1 MKHYTMEDVMN
12 MRKDN
17 FEKLYSKHE
26 EDSVGRELSR
36 AYYEMMANGYDF
48 KKRKSKSTKKTD
60 NYDKKVRK
68 AQEQFDRFEFNEK
81 SLDDDREFWV
91 SYEGYQVHI
100 LKGLIREF
108 EDGKYHLIKNKR
120 VGGIP
125 RELFIIKA
133 LQYNQDKVPYE
144 IPDYGGCKIGRIM
157 DKQDF
162 DKKNRMYYDSPLN
175 MCFEEPEELI
185 VGVKTEG
192 RSVKIE
198 FYRDAREA
206 AEKLNVTQNFI
217 RQACR
222 EYKEFE
228 DGFTDKIKY
237 RPKDWTIGKFDSKD
251 PKQWNQ
257 IEWLFNNSIANG
269 IMSDNIKNMEKLGW
283 C

>member
-1 MKHYTMEDVMN
+1 MKKYTVEDLMN
-12 MRKDN
+12 MREDN
-17 FEKLYSKHE
+17 FWNLVEKHE
-26 EDSVGRELSR
+26 EDAIGRELSR
-36 AYYEMMANGYDF
+36 LYLEMMSQGYTF
-48 KKRKSKSTKKTD
+48 KKRKSKSTKKAD
-60 NYDKKVRK
+60 DYDKKVRK

-81 SLDDDREFWV
+81 SLDDDRELWV
-91 SYEGYQVHI
+91 SYEGYHVHI

-108 EDGKYHLIKNKR
+108 EDGKYHLVKNKR
-120 VGGIP
+120 VCGIP

-144 IPDYGGCKIGRIM
+144 IPDYFGCKIGRIM
-157 DKQDF
+157 SKQDF
-162 DKKNRMYYDSPLN
+162 DKKYRMYYDSPLN

-185 VGVKTEG
+185 VGVKTEDG
-192 RSVKIE
+192 FVKIE

-237 RPKDWTIGKFDSKD
+237 RPKDWTICKFDLKD
-251 PKQWNQ
+251 PKQRCQ
-257 IEWLFNNSIANG
+257 VEWLFNNSIANG
-269 IMSDNIKNMEKLGW
+269 IISDNIKNMEKLGW